1 MTSKCVCQP
10 GDVPNHSDINDI
22 LSSHPNRL
30 GHALFLSE
38 SNKATVREQNIPI
51 EICPSSN
58 MKTMGLVSLNKHPIL
73 NSLMNDTPTSI
84 NMDDMVVFDI
94 CLTDEY
100 WAVAQ
105 AYGWDIQNA
114 IHYVEQIIPQ
124 ILDCSEIVRNN
135 LRDKVEKYK
144 NSMR

>member
-1 MTSKCVCQP
+1 M
-10 GDVPNHSDINDI
+10 
-22 LSSHPNRL
+22 
-30 GHALFLSE
+30 
-38 SNKATVREQNIPI
+38 PI

-84 NMDDMVVFDI
+84 NTDDMVVFDI

-105 AYGWDIQNA
+105 AYGWDIQYA

-144 NSMR
+144 NSMRQHGYI